1 MARVKRLV
9 TFADVGPQANDD
21 TMSVLARL
29 ELELTDGTR
38 VLLLKNRGWVGS
50 GPPGV
55 WAWTS
60 VQEIVDTARVVVGP
74 DEPSGDE
81 SQEDMAV
88 LHWTALQAIAQRQG
102 VATHAAELRQ
112 LPHDVVLSP
121 RLLARIGA
129 DPAGNGPT

>member
-50 GPPGV
+50 GPPGG
-55 WAWTS
+55 WGGLGRRACGRGRRSKRLWTR
-60 VQEIVDTARVVVGP
+60 RV
-74 DEPSGDE
+74 
-81 SQEDMAV
+81 
-88 LHWTALQAIAQRQG
+88 
-102 VATHAAELRQ
+102 
-112 LPHDVVLSP
+112 
-121 RLLARIGA
+121 
-129 DPAGNGPT
+129 